1 MEIMSNN
8 NLAGMSTIIDPVSF
22 RNIGQ
27 DESLDRLNNDLPS
40 LPTQAQYQEELVSHT
55 SPDLDAKNSA
65 DFIAGAGV

>member
-27 DESLDRLNNDLPS
+27 DESFDRLNNDLPS
-40 LPTQAQYQEELVSHT
+40 LPTQA
-55 SPDLDAKNSA
+55 
-65 DFIAGAGV
+65 